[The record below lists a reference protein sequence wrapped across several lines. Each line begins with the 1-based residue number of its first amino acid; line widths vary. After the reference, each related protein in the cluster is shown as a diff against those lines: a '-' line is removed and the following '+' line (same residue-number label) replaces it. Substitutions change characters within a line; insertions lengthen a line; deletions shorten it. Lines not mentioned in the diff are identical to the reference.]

1 MACEQHTGGTHA
13 PNETVATCWDA
24 DRLDLPRVFIQVKP
38 QLLCTKYAKD
48 PVMIETANQRVQRWL
63 SKRDN
68 SHQNDSDN
76 LSSKQASRGLKK
88 MTSDQRI
95 IYITG
100 RGGDANKGLGAYL
113 KTIDSHRIGLSVNSI
128 FLVLPFEQQL
138 AVIHDLLGRFD
149 GPNTSIIANSYGAY
163 LLTSALIDK
172 PAIASQV
179 LLLSPALGLTIVEE
193 EMFYSRPPNQRLWS
207 EALEQGRMTKPSYLA
222 VCAGELDAGSCS
234 PIMVRKF
241 SELINVD

>member
-1 MACEQHTGGTHA
+1 
-13 PNETVATCWDA
+13 
-24 DRLDLPRVFIQVKP
+24 
-38 QLLCTKYAKD
+38 
-48 PVMIETANQRVQRWL
+48 MIT
-63 SKRDN
+63 
-68 SHQNDSDN
+68 
-76 LSSKQASRGLKK
+76 
-88 MTSDQRI
+88 DQRI

-113 KTIDSHRIGLSVNSI
+113 KTIDPHRIGLSVNSI
-128 FLVLPFEQQL
+128 FLALSFEQQL

-193 EMFYSRPPNQRLWS
+193 EMFYSRPPNQRSWS
-207 EALEQGRMTKPSYLA
+207 EALEQGRMTKPRYLE
-222 VCAGELDAGSCS
+222 VCTGELDAGSCS
-234 PIMVRKF
+234 PITVRKF
-241 SELINVD
+241 SELINVDQVQIIPEQGHKLDRSIVQSVVGLFLKPSG

>member
-149 GPNTSIIANSYGAY
+149 GPNTSIIAN
-163 LLTSALIDK
+163 
-172 PAIASQV
+172 P
-179 LLLSPALGLTIVEE
+179 
-193 EMFYSRPPNQRLWS
+193 
-207 EALEQGRMTKPSYLA
+207 
-222 VCAGELDAGSCS
+222 
-234 PIMVRKF
+234 MVRTC
-241 SELINVD
+241 